1 MKARSQAE
9 HQHINADSYPGT
21 REICINCGDPTG
33 KAGKDDDSLY
43 LYDEGPYCQDC
54 YDQIKGDS
62 R

>member
-33 KAGKDDDSLY
+33 KAGKGDDSLY